1 MEKNMPSHLA
11 STDQR
16 NNIAYLQRE
25 CGGWRSGVRGRPGG
39 GRPSRPD
46 GRGTA
51 KPAGRAEAGEKAWS
65 RGAAHGTTRATE
77 TSEGSRERR
86 RRAAVRVVEF
96 ALFFFFLFSYWIV
109 CGSI

>member
-1 MEKNMPSHLA
+1 MEKNMRSHLA

-16 NNIAYLQRE
+16 NNIAYLQ
-25 CGGWRSGVRGRPGG
+25 GNVVAGVRGR
-39 GRPSRPD
+39 R
-46 GRGTA
+46 TA

-86 RRAAVRVVEF
+86 RRAAVRVVGF
-96 ALFFFFLFSYWIV
+96 ALFFSFFVLDCV
-109 CGSI
+109 R